1 MKGNTIILI
10 GYSPRLSELLKNE
23 WKNVVDEGKVFIG
36 QLGELPPMKEVEMT
50 CIFDELASL
59 PRMVSKIPP
68 TKRKPLPY
76 YHGKRRW

>member
-1 MKGNTIILI
+1 MNGPKIFIIEDSQRFYKAL
-10 GYSPRLSELLKNE
+10 REK
-23 WKNVVDEGKVFIG
+23 WKDVYDEQVLFIEHPD
-36 QLGELPPMKEVEMT
+36 QIPPVKEKEMT

-59 PRMVSKIPP
+59 PRMVSEIPP